1 MGKRAWRFGE
11 YSGVGLM
18 RIADR
23 LERQRSAEH
32 QKQREAF
39 HSVRWPEYSDDP
51 DGEWEKRMKGRVFG

>member
-1 MGKRAWRFGE
+1 MTT
-11 YSGVGLM
+11 
-18 RIADR
+18 ADQLA

-51 DGEWEKRMKGRVFG
+51 DGEWETRLRGRRFE